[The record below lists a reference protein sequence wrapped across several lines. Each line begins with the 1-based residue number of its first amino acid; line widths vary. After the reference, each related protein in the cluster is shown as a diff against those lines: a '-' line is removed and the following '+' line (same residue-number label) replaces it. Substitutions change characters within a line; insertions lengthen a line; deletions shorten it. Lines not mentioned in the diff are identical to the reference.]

1 MISMSILTY
10 VLIVILIFFII
21 VIVSSYKKLKYI
33 CSVIDEILSGNL
45 NQRIRF
51 QSQIEPLNK
60 LSIKINKIIDKFQK
74 ANAENILNEETRK
87 KMISNISHDLR
98 TPLTSMLGYME
109 LMLEDKELNEDKKKE
124 YLDIIYSKGN
134 SLYSLMEEFF
144 QLSKLESNDIKL
156 NLKEINISELIRQNI
171 ISFYSQIEKYN
182 IKVCINIPN
191 EDVYIISD
199 EKCIN
204 RILNNLINNSLKHGV
219 KVTKMG
225 VNLSTDDDNV
235 FIDVYDNGIGIP
247 KEELK
252 FVFDRLYTVE
262 KSRSTNLKS
271 SGLGLTIV
279 KKLTEILDG
288 DISVESVSFEKT
300 VFTIRLPR
308 RVKKYV
314 R

>member
-1 MISMSILTY
+1 
-10 VLIVILIFFII
+10 
-21 VIVSSYKKLKYI
+21 
-33 CSVIDEILSGNL
+33 
-45 NQRIRF
+45 
-51 QSQIEPLNK
+51 
-60 LSIKINKIIDKFQK
+60 
-74 ANAENILNEETRK
+74 
-87 KMISNISHDLR
+87 
-98 TPLTSMLGYME
+98 
-109 LMLEDKELNEDKKKE
+109 
-124 YLDIIYSKGN
+124 
-134 SLYSLMEEFF
+134 MEEFF

>member
-1 MISMSILTY
+1 
-10 VLIVILIFFII
+10 
-21 VIVSSYKKLKYI
+21 
-33 CSVIDEILSGNL
+33 
-45 NQRIRF
+45 
-51 QSQIEPLNK
+51 
-60 LSIKINKIIDKFQK
+60 
-74 ANAENILNEETRK
+74 
-87 KMISNISHDLR
+87 MISNISHDLR

-171 ISFYSQIEKYN
+171 ISFYSQIEKCN

-191 EDVYIISD
+191 EDVYILSD

-219 KVTKMG
+219 KVTKIG
-225 VNLSTDDDNV
+225 IDLSTDDDNV

-247 KEELK
+247 KSDINR
-252 FVFDRLYTVE
+252 VFDKGFTGENGRRYGKSTGIGLYLCKKLCSKLNLE
-262 KSRSTNLKS
+262 INLKS
-271 SGLGLTIV
+271 EVNNGT
-279 KKLTEILDG
+279 
-288 DISVESVSFEKT
+288 T
-300 VFTIRLPR
+300 VIINF
-308 RVKKYV
+308 
-314 R
+314 

>member
-1 MISMSILTY
+1 MSILNY
-10 VLIVILIFFII
+10 ALLVILIFFII
-21 VIVSSYKKLKYI
+21 IIISSYKKLKYI

-109 LMLEDKELNEDKKKE
+109 LILEDKELNEDKKKE

-171 ISFYSQIEKYN
+171 ISFYSQIEKCN
-182 IKVCINIPN
+182 IEVCINIPD
-191 EDVYIISD
+191 EDVCIISD

-219 KVTKMG
+219 KVTKIG
-225 VNLSTDDDNV
+225 VDLSAADDNV

-279 KKLTEILDG
+279 KKLTEILNG

>member
-1 MISMSILTY
+1 MSILNY
-10 VLIVILIFFII
+10 VLIVIMIFFII
-21 VIVSSYKKLKYI
+21 VIISSCKKLKYI

-109 LMLEDKELNEDKKKE
+109 LILEDKELNEDKKKE

>member
-1 MISMSILTY
+1 MINMNILNY
-10 VLIVILIFFII
+10 VLIVIIIFFII
-21 VIVSSYKKLKYI
+21 VITSFYKKLKYI

-74 ANAENILNEETRK
+74 ANAENILNEETRR

-109 LMLEDKELNEDKKKE
+109 LILEDKELNEDKKKE

-144 QLSKLESNDIKL
+144 QLSKLESNDVKL
-156 NLKEINISELIRQNI
+156 NLKEINISEIIRQNI
-171 ISFYSQIEKYN
+171 ISFYSEIEKSN
-182 IKVCINIPN
+182 IEVCINIPN

-219 KVTKMG
+219 KVTKIG

-279 KKLTEILDG
+279 KKLTDILDG
-288 DISVESVSFEKT
+288 DINVESVSFEKT
-300 VFTIRLPR
+300 VFIIRLPR

>member
-1 MISMSILTY
+1 MISMSILNY
-10 VLIVILIFFII
+10 VLIVIMIFFII
-21 VIVSSYKKLKYI
+21 VIISSCKKLKYI

-109 LMLEDKELNEDKKKE
+109 LILEDKELNEDKKKE

>member
-1 MISMSILTY
+1 MSILNY
-10 VLIVILIFFII
+10 VLMVILIFFII
-21 VIVSSYKKLKYI
+21 IIISSYKKLKYI

-60 LSIKINKIIDKFQK
+60 LSIKINNIIDKFQK

-109 LMLEDKELNEDKKKE
+109 LILENKELNEDKKKE
-124 YLDIIYSKGN
+124 YLDIIYNKGN

-156 NLKEINISELIRQNI
+156 NLKEINISELIKQNI
-171 ISFYSQIEKYN
+171 ISFYSQIEKCN
-182 IKVCINIPN
+182 IEVCINIPD

-219 KVTKMG
+219 KVTKIG
-225 VNLSTDDDNV
+225 VDLSADDDNA

-262 KSRSTNLKS
+262 KSRSTNLKN

>member
-1 MISMSILTY
+1 MSILTY

-171 ISFYSQIEKYN
+171 ISFYSQIEKCN

-191 EDVYIISD
+191 EDVYILSD

-219 KVTKMG
+219 KVTKIG
-225 VNLSTDDDNV
+225 IDLSTDDDNV

>member
-1 MISMSILTY
+1 MSILNY
-10 VLIVILIFFII
+10 VLIVIMIFFII
-21 VIVSSYKKLKYI
+21 VIISSYKKLKYI

-109 LMLEDKELNEDKKKE
+109 LILEDKELNEDKKKE